1 MMSLLLLGL
10 DSLIVCLAIGLVV
23 DAGSRLKL
31 AALFGVADGVAFLAG
46 AGLGWQLFSDGTSA
60 ALTSGMLVALAL
72 YLLVVAAG
80 TQRVAAS
87 GWPVWVMPA
96 VLVFD
101 NLTYGLLGDHAAGS
115 LFAQAGTQALSSA
128 LLALLGLLAAAAMRP
143 VIERRAAPDRVVG
156 GALLLAAAGLVLVG

>member
-1 MMSLLLLGL
+1 MGLLLLGL
-10 DSLIVCLAIGLVV
+10 DSFIVCLAVGLMV
-23 DAGSRLKL
+23 DGRSRFGL
-31 AALFGVADGVAFLAG
+31 AALFGVADGLAFLVG
-46 AGLGWQLFSDGTSA
+46 AGLGWQLFSDGASA
-60 ALTSGMLVALAL
+60 ALTSGMLVAMAL

-87 GWPVWVMPA
+87 RALWVLPA

-115 LFAQAGTQALSSA
+115 LFEQAGAQALSSS
-128 LLALLGLLAAAAMRP
+128 LLALVGLLAAAAMRP

-156 GALLLAAAGLVLVG
+156 GALLLAAVSLVLVG